1 MAGEGLDAS
10 VGVGASCDWLKSR
23 RTTFCRKSLGTCAL
37 QRAINVESKGLKTLT
52 ATLCSDNDAGYY
64 GSIKLRQEFK
74 LLYNF
79 WSGTF
84 AFETFPARPLLGEE
98 SFVHETGRIRRRDRF
113 LFIKQR
119 QQASTPFTRH
129 SETGQ
134 SDTKSTGNQAGDAT
148 SGTIRLQSK
157 KGILGDTLCG
167 INCGCRLSR
176 HV

>member
-1 MAGEGLDAS
+1 MKQ
-10 VGVGASCDWLKSR
+10 C
-23 RTTFCRKSLGTCAL
+23 RTCRL
-37 QRAINVESKGLKTLT
+37 QRV
-52 ATLCSDNDAGYY
+52 
-64 GSIKLRQEFK
+64 GSIILPLFMEAKSCEKNSSF
-74 LLYNF
+74 YATF
-79 WSGTF
+79 WTVTF
-84 AFETFPARPLLGEE
+84 AFETFAARPPWGEE
-98 SFVHETGRIRRRDRF
+98 SFGHGTGRIRRRDRL
-113 LFIKQR
+113 LFIEQR

-134 SDTKSTGNQAGDAT
+134 SDTKSTGNQVGDAT